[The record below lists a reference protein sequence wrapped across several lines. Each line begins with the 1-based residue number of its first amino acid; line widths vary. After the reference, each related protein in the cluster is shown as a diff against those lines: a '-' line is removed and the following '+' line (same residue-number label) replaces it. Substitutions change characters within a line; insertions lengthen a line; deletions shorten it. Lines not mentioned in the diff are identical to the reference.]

1 MRRPTIEMPP
11 SWRRLWL
18 VGAVGVV
25 LLATGLWLVFAN
37 LPDLLTRP
45 GGGPPTAATGS
56 EGAASAA
63 EARRINATLF
73 FVASNGLQLEPAGRE
88 VPYAPTTAGQ
98 ASRIIEMLLQPPPDG
113 RLSAMPAGTTLR
125 ALYLAGSGEA
135 FVDFSGDLVTAHP
148 GGSLNE
154 ALTVYAIVNA
164 LTVNLP
170 EVSAVQILVDGHEVD
185 TLNGHL
191 DLRHPLARSLRW
203 IQRGQ

>member
-1 MRRPTIEMPP
+1 VTAP
-11 SWRRLWL
+11 SSPRVHLWL
-18 VGAVGVV
+18 AGGAVVV
-25 LLATGLWLVFAN
+25 LVLTGLWLVVSN
-37 LPDLLTRP
+37 LPGLLD
-45 GGGPPTAATGS
+45 GGGGDGRPAAGQSGTAGQAAATPG
-56 EGAASAA
+56 

-73 FVASNGLQLEPAGRE
+73 FIAPSGIELVPVARE
-88 VPYAPTTAGQ
+88 VPYAATTAGQ
-98 ASRIIEMLLQPPPDG
+98 ARQIIETLLQPAPEGQTSAVPP
-113 RLSAMPAGTTLR
+113 GTFLR
-125 ALYLAGSGEA
+125 ALYLTGRGEA
-135 FVDFSGDLVTAHP
+135 FVDLSGDIVTAHP

-154 ALTVYAIVNA
+154 SLTVYAIVNT

>member
-1 MRRPTIEMPP
+1 MTTSSP
-11 SWRRLWL
+11 SRLWL
-18 VGAVGVV
+18 WLAGAAGLA
-25 LLATGLWLVFAN
+25 LLSAGLWLIGPN
-37 LPDLLTRP
+37 L
-45 GGGPPTAATGS
+45 TGS
-56 EGAASAA
+56 RSGADRTAPDQAAASNQPATPG

-73 FVASNGLQLEPAGRE
+73 FVAPNGIELQPVARE
-88 VPYAPTTAGQ
+88 VAYAPTTAGQ
-98 ASRIIEMLLQPPPDG
+98 ARQIIEALLQPPPDG
-113 RLSAMPAGTTLR
+113 LPSAVPPGTTLR
-125 ALYLAGSGEA
+125 ALYLTGRGEA
-135 FVDFSGDLVTAHP
+135 FVDLSGDVTASHP

>member
-1 MRRPTIEMPP
+1 MTTPTISVPPPRRPVWP
-11 SWRRLWL
+11 
-18 VGAVGVV
+18 VGVAGV
-25 LLATGLWLVFAN
+25 ALLAAGLWLVFAN
-37 LPDLLTRP
+37 LPDLLTGPQGTRP
-45 GGGPPTAATGS
+45 PAAATDDP
-56 EGAASAA
+56 AAPPG

-73 FVASNGLQLEPAGRE
+73 YVAASGQTLEPVGRE

-98 ASRIIEMLLQPPPDG
+98 ARQIVEALLQPPPDG
-113 RLSAMPAGTTLR
+113 RTSAIPAGTSLR
-125 ALYLAGSGEA
+125 ALYLTGRGEA
-135 FVDFSGDLVTAHP
+135 FVDLSGEVVAAHP

-154 ALTVYAIVNA
+154 TLTVYAIVNA

-170 EVSAVQILVDGHEVD
+170 EVSAVQLLVDGHEVD